1 MKVGKAE
8 AESDATPVDQDE
20 WMVSMERE
28 GGGGGTEQQGKADQ
42 KTLKPANKK
51 YSIWNL

>member
-28 GGGGGTEQQGKADQ
+28 GGGVLSSRVKQTKRR
-42 KTLKPANKK
+42 
-51 YSIWNL
+51 

>member
-28 GGGGGTEQQGKADQ
+28 GGGGGYWAAG
-42 KTLKPANKK
+42 
-51 YSIWNL
+51 